1 MWCLHRKYTW
11 VTPCVRSYLPHHQ
24 RDERVLV
31 VWSYNLDSIIPTCR
45 DFEDKL
51 IKLVWKRRSAF
62 ASLASSIA
70 PSTAPSDVNLNEKS
84 DTALVTEKAAVI
96 PTPKVLPTPPKKRSC
111 GLGYWKADAS
121 DLEKTAEGPSSRPMR
136 MFAPVYCGLGAALSL
151 CKSSLHVNTEG
162 LSLIGPSITFS
173 LCRKRCKRTARR
185 VASRR
190 KLVPF
195 CPLRYHSLPVLC
207 LAGTYTFVDVLGVLH
222 VLIAGLSISFSP

>member
-1 MWCLHRKYTW
+1 M
-11 VTPCVRSYLPHHQ
+11 
-24 RDERVLV
+24 
-31 VWSYNLDSIIPTCR
+31 WSYNLDSIIPTCR

-70 PSTAPSDVNLNEKS
+70 PSTTPSDVNLNEKS

-96 PTPKVLPTPPKKRSC
+96 PTPKVLPAPPKKRSC

-151 CKSSLHVNTEG
+151 CESSQQLNAAEVF
-162 LSLIGPSITFS
+162 LIGSSILFS
-173 LCRKRCKRTARR
+173 LCRKRCERTARR

-195 CPLRYHSLPVLC
+195 RPLRYHSLSLLC
-207 LAGTYTFVDVLGVLH
+207 LART
-222 VLIAGLSISFSP
+222 